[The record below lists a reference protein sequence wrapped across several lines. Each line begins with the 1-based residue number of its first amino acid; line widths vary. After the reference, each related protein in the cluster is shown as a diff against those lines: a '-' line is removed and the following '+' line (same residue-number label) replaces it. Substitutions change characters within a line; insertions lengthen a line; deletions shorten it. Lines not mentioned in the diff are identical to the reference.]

1 MGYSPIF
8 CTLFLNKHISMKHF
22 TVTILFAAILASAIS
37 LDVLAQGS
45 FSNDTIVYNP
55 PPKPTPKRGTSYSAY
70 MYHYGGKL
78 NTTSV
83 APNSKGNLV
92 LSNNGKNTTDEQWL
106 NMPLTLN
113 AGQKI
118 TGFKVCYSINGNSKR
133 TYISAI
139 KLIETIPDGKAIVK
153 YKEEVHLTASSPDC
167 HSSVCSYKATEKPVI
182 VALKVSLSG
191 KDTITIDSVE
201 PMYE

>member
-1 MGYSPIF
+1 MKSITYFIAF
-8 CTLFLNKHISMKHF
+8 LILVAACTGGN
-22 TVTILFAAILASAIS
+22 V
-37 LDVLAQGS
+37 VLAQGS
-45 FSNDTIVYNP
+45 YSNDTIVYNP
-55 PPKPTPKRGTSYSAY
+55 PPKPPKRSTYYSGSY
-70 MYHYGGKL
+70 MYHYNGKM

-83 APNSKGNLV
+83 AQTARGGMV
-92 LSNNGKNTTDEQWL
+92 LSTNGKNTTDEQWL
-106 NMPLTLN
+106 NVPLTLT

-118 TGFKVCYSINGNSKR
+118 TGFKVCYSINGNNKY

-139 KLIETIPDGKAIVK
+139 KLIETIDKGKAVVK
-153 YKEEVHLTASSPDC
+153 YKEDVSLNAASPDC
-167 HSSVCSYKATEKPVI
+167 HSSVCSYKATQKSVV